1 MTIRP
6 PAILRLPCAVLCAAS
21 CLAPQAALAAP
32 PPTPE
37 WAKDLT
43 PSRSS

>member
-1 MTIRP
+1 MTSRP
-6 PAILRLPCAVLCAAS
+6 PAILSLPCAAS